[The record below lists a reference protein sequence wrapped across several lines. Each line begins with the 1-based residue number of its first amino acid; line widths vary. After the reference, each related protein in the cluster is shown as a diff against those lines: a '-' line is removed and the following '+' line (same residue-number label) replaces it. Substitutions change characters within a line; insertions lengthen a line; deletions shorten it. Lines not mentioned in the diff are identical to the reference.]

1 MTMQTSSV
9 SSSRSAIPL
18 NISAAFAQFAHLSPV
33 TDGKNLHK
41 LASDDTGI
49 QVAGDERPVVA
60 ASKLLEALKGISYS
74 LTAAMTQPIL
84 DQQVITLY
92 KENSEHEHANYKV
105 SC

>member
-9 SSSRSAIPL
+9 SSSRPAIPL

-33 TDGKNLHK
+33 TDGKNLHR

-92 KENSEHEHANYKV
+92 KENSEHEHANHKV